1 MMETQ
6 VGEFAEFEYRA
17 VTDNQ
22 KALRNPQSVQVLN
35 RATPNRWLTNRY
47 NSRPMLETAFAGFQ
61 DMVFTEE
68 ELEMQEGTA
77 HGGMSAVIGFTCR
90 KPK

>member
-1 MMETQ
+1 
-6 VGEFAEFEYRA
+6 
-17 VTDNQ
+17 
-22 KALRNPQSVQVLN
+22 
-35 RATPNRWLTNRY
+35 
-47 NSRPMLETAFAGFQ
+47 MLETAFAGFQ